1 MQGAA
6 KPAVN
11 EPMAYS
17 KLKAVTAGTASDPAN
32 GTAQTAPSEG
42 SAQRSQ
48 VYICLRLVTTLTR
61 LACLQYDHCEGLNK

>member
-48 VYICLRLVTTLTR
+48 VYICLRLVTISLDWP
-61 LACLQYDHCEGLNK
+61 ACSMIIVRV